1 MTVKMR
7 FPSLPYHEF
16 GGTEGN
22 IITIDPDITKSQNG
36 EAFFL
41 IKTNMKDIYLK
52 DKKGKEYPLK
62 VGLQVD
68 ARIVLSK
75 KTILKFILEKM
86 NLWY

>member
-1 MTVKMR
+1 MQDV
-7 FPSLPYHEF
+7 
-16 GGTEGN
+16 N
-22 IITIDPDITKSQNG
+22 
-36 EAFFL
+36 
-41 IKTNMKDIYLK
+41 LK

>member
-22 IITIDPDITKSQNG
+22 IITIDPDITKSQSG
-36 EAFFL
+36 EAYFL
-41 IKTNMKDIYLK
+41 IKTDMQDTSLK

>member
-16 GGTEGN
+16 CGTEGN